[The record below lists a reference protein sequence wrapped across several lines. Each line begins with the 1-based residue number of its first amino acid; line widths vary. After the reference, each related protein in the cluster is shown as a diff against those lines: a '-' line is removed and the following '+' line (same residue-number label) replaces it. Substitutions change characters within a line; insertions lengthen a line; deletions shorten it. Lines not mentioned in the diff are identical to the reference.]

1 MVHQHNVQLL
11 VYDLSN
17 GMAKALSMG
26 LTGRQIDGIW
36 HTSVVVFN
44 KEYCFGQGIEV
55 FSPGTAPHGTPC
67 DTITMGTTHIPLDV
81 FEEYIDNM
89 RAVWTAE
96 KYHLLDNNCNS
107 FSDELCQFLVG
118 KHIPPHITGLPAEF
132 LETPFGQSLL
142 PMIQNLYG
150 PSAFQANTSTQSSNR
165 ASAASAAIPVDHP
178 GSHVHP
184 CTSIMVLNSLL
195 ASHRCIAIDFT
206 SENCGPCR
214 VISPE
219 FDRLITE
226 ANETFRPLGVP
237 ALPKIPIL
245 GLSVEIGRAR
255 ELAAAYNVTATPT
268 FMFFLDG
275 KPFHEFRGA
284 NVPELKQSINFLLYT
299 AFPAHPHASL
309 DLHSLTELCQGPP
322 IQFSQSSKLDA
333 IFSKLQAFAVDHQ
346 LEWDETASK
355 ALAAWMGQ
363 GSDRPELK
371 KVEGWQPFLSHLLV
385 GLPLD
390 KVFPALDIA
399 RQLVMLD
406 PASSAFFLG
415 TDASHSLVT
424 LMAKIAQESKTTP
437 VTAMPSRIMLLRL
450 GCNLFS
456 KSDPTMPLASLSQ
469 PRGMT
474 DARELFTQVVVDH
487 LLMPVAQLQEG
498 AVMLMYNV
506 AWSITSLRTSGDS
519 HSGRSNADVAAL
531 IDEGWICEL
540 VAALCSAIQS
550 QADACCSA
558 AAADSSS
565 IRADGH
571 SNSSSSSNTV
581 LHLVSALGF
590 CLVYATPL
598 VIELA
603 QVVGVLDSITVLSSA
618 CSERI
623 QAKTSTAT
631 TTTADADADA
641 DSHAA
646 LAKGKARA
654 ESTLRVLNEVR
665 SLLAGK

>member
-355 ALAAWMGQ
+355 ALAAWMGTRI
-363 GSDRPELK
+363 GST
-371 KVEGWQPFLSHLLV
+371 
-385 GLPLD
+385 
-390 KVFPALDIA
+390 
-399 RQLVMLD
+399 
-406 PASSAFFLG
+406 G
-415 TDASHSLVT
+415 TQKVT